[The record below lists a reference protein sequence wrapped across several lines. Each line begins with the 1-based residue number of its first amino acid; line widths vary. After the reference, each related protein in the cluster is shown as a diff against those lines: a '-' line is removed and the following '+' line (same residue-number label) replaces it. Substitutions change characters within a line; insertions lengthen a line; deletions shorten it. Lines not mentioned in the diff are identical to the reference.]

1 MKRITTYFGGIK
13 ALIIYLLGGALALS
27 CANRGSG
34 PQGGPKD
41 IAPPIPVGSKPE
53 NGARNY
59 NKPTVEIN
67 FNEIVLLEKAYE
79 KVVVSPPQA
88 KSAIVKAY
96 GKKVTVEL
104 LDSLKSN
111 RTYIIDF
118 ADAIVDNNEKN
129 PLKDYF
135 FTFAT
140 GDELDSLMLGG
151 TVIDAHTLNPT
162 GGIVVGLHSNLTD
175 SAFTT
180 QPFDYITKTN
190 DEGQFRIKGIAAGS
204 YKVYALGDMNSNFTY
219 DKGESMAFWDSIIVP
234 AIDLTEEIDT
244 IWRDSVTID
253 TVITH
258 THRQYTSDIILRSFT
273 EDFKRA
279 GFIKAERPEPYKM
292 VLYFNAPNDSMPH
305 IEPLNFVIDST
316 CRQQTNDTRDTLVY
330 WFADTLLWQQDTLSY
345 MLTYQKT
352 DSLDQLAWQTDTL
365 QTVYRAKKSSNKK
378 NTTDDKHKQKTEFL
392 KLQTNA
398 SGTFDL
404 YNPINLSFD
413 VPTTRDTTKRI
424 AVELQIDTL
433 WQPVPATFVDTD
445 TLGRHYR
452 IDYAWE
458 PEKKYRITIDSA
470 AFTGINGLH
479 TNTYESTISIKS
491 LESYATFYLIL
502 KHLEG
507 NEIVELLDKDE
518 QVVRTAPAE
527 AETVFKYLNP
537 GDYFLRLFIDTNG
550 NGRWDTGL
558 YDDKRQPEDMFYFQY
573 KITMRAFWDIEETWD
588 YRTLPLTQQKPKEL
602 SKNNKKKK

>member
-1 MKRITTYFGGIK
+1 MKRITTYLGGIK
-13 ALIIYLLGGALALS
+13 ALIIYALGGTLALS

-41 IAPPIPVGSKPE
+41 VAPPVAVSSKPA

-59 NKPTVEIN
+59 NKQTVEIN

-96 GKKVTVEL
+96 GKKVAVEL
-104 LDSLKSN
+104 LDTLQPN

-129 PLKDYF
+129 PLKDYY
-135 FTFAT
+135 FTFST
-140 GDELDSLMLGG
+140 GDTLDSLMVGG

-162 GGIVVGLHSNLTD
+162 GGIVVGLHSDLTD

-180 QPFDYITKTN
+180 RPFDYITKT
-190 DEGQFRIKGIAAGS
+190 DDAGKFWIKGIAEGS
-204 YKVYALGDMNSNFTY
+204 YKVYALGDMNGNYRY
-219 DKGESMAFWDSIIVP
+219 DKGESMAFLDTVIVP
-234 AIDLTEEIDT
+234 TMEMTAEIDT
-244 IWRDSVTID
+244 IQRDSTTTDTIVTQ
-253 TVITH
+253 TH
-258 THRQYTSDIILRSFT
+258 PKYTAGIVLRSFT
-273 EDFKRA
+273 EEFKRA

-305 IEPLNFVIDST
+305 IEPLNFAIDSA
-316 CRQQTNDTRDTLVY
+316 CLQHANATRDTLVY
-330 WFADTLLWQQDTLSY
+330 WLADTLLWQQDTLSY
-345 MLTYQKT
+345 TLTYQKT

-365 QTVYRAKKSSNKK
+365 QTVYRAKKSNNKK
-378 NTTDDKHKQKTEFL
+378 NNDDKRKPKTEFL

-398 SGTFDL
+398 SSTFDL
-404 YNPINLSFD
+404 YNPVTLSFD
-413 VPTTRDTTKRI
+413 VPTTRDTTKQI
-424 AVELQIDTL
+424 VVEQQIDTL
-433 WQPVPATFVDTD
+433 WQPVPATFVEADTI
-445 TLGRHYR
+445 GQNYR

-479 TNTYESTISIKS
+479 TNKQEVALSIKS

-502 KHLEG
+502 KNRQG

-518 QVVRTAPAE
+518 NVVRTAPAND
-527 AETVFKYLNP
+527 ETVFKYLNP
-537 GDYFLRLFIDTNG
+537 SDYFLRLFIDTNG
-550 NGRWDTGL
+550 NGRWDPGL
-558 YDDKRQPEDMFYFQY
+558 YDEKQQPEEMFYFQY

-588 YRTLPLTQQKPKEL
+588 YRALPPTQQKPKEL
-602 SKNNKKKK
+602 TKNNKKKN

>member
-13 ALIIYLLGGALALS
+13 ALIIYALGGALALS

-41 IAPPIPVGSKPE
+41 VAPPVAVSSKPA

-59 NKPTVEIN
+59 NKQTIEIN

-96 GKKVTVEL
+96 GKKVAVEL
-104 LDSLKSN
+104 LDTLKPN

-129 PLKDYF
+129 PLKDYY
-135 FTFAT
+135 FTFST
-140 GDELDSLMLGG
+140 GDTLDSLMVGG

-162 GGIVVGLHSNLTD
+162 GGIVVGLHSDLTD

-180 QPFDYITKTN
+180 QPFDYITKT
-190 DEGQFRIKGIAAGS
+190 DDAGKFWIKGIAEGS
-204 YKVYALGDMNSNFTY
+204 YKVYALGDMNGNYRY
-219 DKGESMAFWDSIIVP
+219 DKGESMAFLDTVIVP
-234 AIDLTEEIDT
+234 TMEMTAEIDT
-244 IWRDSVTID
+244 IQRDSTTTDTIVTQ
-253 TVITH
+253 TH
-258 THRQYTSDIILRSFT
+258 PKYTAGIVLRSFT

-305 IEPLNFVIDST
+305 IEPLNFAIDST
-316 CRQQTNDTRDTLVY
+316 CLQHANATRDTLVY
-330 WFADTLLWQQDTLSY
+330 WLADTLLWQQDTLSY
-345 MLTYQKT
+345 TLTYQKT

-365 QTVYRAKKSSNKK
+365 QTVYRAKKSNNKK
-378 NTTDDKHKQKTEFL
+378 NNDDKRKPKTEFL

-398 SGTFDL
+398 SSTFDL
-404 YNPINLSFD
+404 YNPVTLSFD
-413 VPTTRDTTKRI
+413 VPTTRDTDKQI
-424 AVELQIDTL
+424 VVEQQIDTL
-433 WQPVPATFVDTD
+433 WQPVPATFVEADTI
-445 TLGRHYR
+445 GQNYR

-479 TNTYESTISIKS
+479 TNKQEIALSIKS

-502 KHLEG
+502 KNRQG

-518 QVVRTAPAE
+518 KVVRTAPADD
-527 AETVFKYLNP
+527 ETVFKYLNP

-550 NGRWDTGL
+550 NGRWDPGL
-558 YDDKRQPEDMFYFQY
+558 YDEKRQPEEMFYFQY

-588 YRTLPLTQQKPKEL
+588 YRALPPTQQKPKEL
-602 SKNNKKKK
+602 TKNNKKKN

>member
-1 MKRITTYFGGIK
+1 M
-13 ALIIYLLGGALALS
+13 S

-41 IAPPIPVGSKPE
+41 VAPPVAVSSKPA

-59 NKPTVEIN
+59 NKQTIEIN

-96 GKKVTVEL
+96 GKKVAVEL
-104 LDSLKSN
+104 LDTLQPN

-129 PLKDYF
+129 PLKDYY
-135 FTFAT
+135 FTFST
-140 GDELDSLMLGG
+140 GDTLDSLMVGG

-162 GGIVVGLHSNLTD
+162 GGIVVGLHSDLTD

-180 QPFDYITKTN
+180 RPFDYITKT
-190 DEGQFRIKGIAAGS
+190 DDAGKFWIKGIAEGS
-204 YKVYALGDMNSNFTY
+204 YKVYALGDMNGNYRY
-219 DKGESMAFWDSIIVP
+219 DKGESMAFLDTVIVP
-234 AIDLTEEIDT
+234 TMEMTAEIDT
-244 IWRDSVTID
+244 IQRDSTTTDTIVTQ
-253 TVITH
+253 TH
-258 THRQYTSDIILRSFT
+258 PKYTAGIVLRSFT
-273 EDFKRA
+273 EEFKRA

-305 IEPLNFVIDST
+305 IEPLNFAIDSA
-316 CRQQTNDTRDTLVY
+316 CLQHANATRDTLVY
-330 WFADTLLWQQDTLSY
+330 WLADTLLWQQDTLSY
-345 MLTYQKT
+345 TLTYQKT
-352 DSLDQLAWQTDTL
+352 DSTDQLAWQTDTL
-365 QTVYRAKKSSNKK
+365 HTVYRAQKSANKK
-378 NTTDDKHKQKTEFL
+378 KNNDKQTVKKEFL

-404 YNPINLSFD
+404 YNPVTLSFD
-413 VPTTRDTTKRI
+413 VPTTRDTTKQI
-424 AVELQIDTL
+424 VVEQQIDTL
-433 WQPVPATFVDTD
+433 WQPVPATFVEADTI
-445 TLGRHYR
+445 GQNYR

-458 PEKKYRITIDSA
+458 PEKKYRLTIDSA

-479 TNTYESTISIKS
+479 TNKQEVALNIKS

-502 KHLEG
+502 KNRQG

-518 QVVRTAPAE
+518 NVVRTAPADD
-527 AETVFKYLNP
+527 ETVFQYLNP

-550 NGRWDTGL
+550 NGRWDPGL
-558 YDDKRQPEDMFYFQY
+558 YDEKRQPEEMFYFQY

-588 YRTLPLTQQKPKEL
+588 YRALPPTQQKPKEL
-602 SKNNKKKK
+602 TKNNKKKN

>member
-1 MKRITTYFGGIK
+1 M
-13 ALIIYLLGGALALS
+13 IIYALGGALALS

-41 IAPPIPVGSKPE
+41 VAPPVAVSSKPA

-59 NKPTVEIN
+59 NKQTVEIN

-96 GKKVTVEL
+96 GKKVAVEL
-104 LDSLKSN
+104 LDTLQPN

-129 PLKDYF
+129 PLKDYY
-135 FTFAT
+135 FTFST
-140 GDELDSLMLGG
+140 GDTLDSLMVGG

-162 GGIVVGLHSNLTD
+162 GGIVVGLHSDLTD

-180 QPFDYITKTN
+180 RPFDYITKT
-190 DEGQFRIKGIAAGS
+190 DDAGKFWIKGIAEGS
-204 YKVYALGDMNSNFTY
+204 YKVYALGDMNGNYRY
-219 DKGESMAFWDSIIVP
+219 DKGESMAFLDTVIVP
-234 AIDLTEEIDT
+234 TMEMMAEIDT
-244 IWRDSVTID
+244 IQRDSTTTDTIVTQ
-253 TVITH
+253 TH
-258 THRQYTSDIILRSFT
+258 PKYTAGIVLRSFT
-273 EDFKRA
+273 EEFKRA

-305 IEPLNFVIDST
+305 IEPLNFAIDSA
-316 CRQQTNDTRDTLVY
+316 CLQHANATRDTLVY
-330 WFADTLLWQQDTLSY
+330 WLADTLLWQQDTLSY
-345 MLTYQKT
+345 TLTYQKT

-365 QTVYRAKKSSNKK
+365 QTVYRAKKSQNKK
-378 NTTDDKHKQKTEFL
+378 NNDDKRKPKTEFL

-398 SGTFDL
+398 SSTFDL
-404 YNPINLSFD
+404 YNPVTLSFD
-413 VPTTRDTTKRI
+413 VPTTRDTTKQI
-424 AVELQIDTL
+424 VVEQQIDTL
-433 WQPVPATFVDTD
+433 WQPVPATFVEADTI
-445 TLGRHYR
+445 GQNYR

-479 TNTYESTISIKS
+479 TNKQEIALSIKS

-502 KHLEG
+502 KNRQG

-518 QVVRTAPAE
+518 KVVRAAPADD
-527 AETVFKYLNP
+527 ETVFKYLNP

-550 NGRWDTGL
+550 NGRWDPGL
-558 YDDKRQPEDMFYFQY
+558 YDEKRQPEEMFYFQY

-588 YRTLPLTQQKPKEL
+588 YRALPPTQQKPKEL
-602 SKNNKKKK
+602 TKNNKKKN

>member
-1 MKRITTYFGGIK
+1 M
-13 ALIIYLLGGALALS
+13 IIYALAGFLALS

-41 IAPPIPVGSKPE
+41 VAPPVAVSSKPE
-53 NGARNY
+53 NGAINY
-59 NKPTVEIN
+59 RKQTIEIN
-67 FNEIVLLEKAYE
+67 FNEIVLLEKAFE
-79 KVVVSPPQA
+79 KVVVSPPQT

-96 GKKVTVEL
+96 GKKVAVEL
-104 LDSLKSN
+104 LDSLQPN

-129 PLKDYF
+129 PLKDYY
-135 FTFAT
+135 FAFST
-140 GDELDSLMLGG
+140 GDHIDSLMVGG

-162 GGIVVGLHSNLTD
+162 GGIVVGLHSDLTD

-180 QPFDYITKTN
+180 RPFDYITKT
-190 DEGQFRIKGIAAGS
+190 DDAGKFWIKGIAEGS
-204 YKVYALGDMNSNFTY
+204 YKVYALGDMNGNYRY
-219 DKGESMAFWDSIIVP
+219 DKGESMAFLDTVIVP
-234 AIDLTEEIDT
+234 TMEMTAEIDT
-244 IWRDSVTID
+244 IQRDSTTTDTIVTQ
-253 TVITH
+253 TH
-258 THRQYTSDIILRSFT
+258 PKYTAGIVLRSFT
-273 EDFKRA
+273 EEFKRA

-305 IEPLNFVIDST
+305 IEPLNFAIDSA
-316 CRQQTNDTRDTLVY
+316 CLQHANATRDTLVY
-330 WFADTLLWQQDTLSY
+330 WLADTLLWQQDTLSY
-345 MLTYQKT
+345 TLTYQKT

-365 QTVYRAKKSSNKK
+365 QTVYRAKKSQNKK
-378 NTTDDKHKQKTEFL
+378 NNDDKRKPKTEFL

-398 SGTFDL
+398 SSTFDL
-404 YNPINLSFD
+404 YNPVTLSFD
-413 VPTTRDTTKRI
+413 VPTTRDTTKQI
-424 AVELQIDTL
+424 VVEQQIDTL
-433 WQPVPATFVDTD
+433 WQPVPATFVEADTI
-445 TLGRHYR
+445 GQNYR

-479 TNTYESTISIKS
+479 TNKQEVALSIKS

-502 KHLEG
+502 KNRQG

-518 QVVRTAPAE
+518 NVVRTAPADD
-527 AETVFKYLNP
+527 ETVFQYLNP

-550 NGRWDTGL
+550 NGRWDPGL
-558 YDDKRQPEDMFYFQY
+558 YDEKRQPEEMFYFQY

-588 YRTLPLTQQKPKEL
+588 YRALPPTQQKPKEL
-602 SKNNKKKK
+602 TKNNKKKN

>member
-1 MKRITTYFGGIK
+1 M
-13 ALIIYLLGGALALS
+13 IIYALGGALALS

-41 IAPPIPVGSKPE
+41 VAPPVAVSSKPA
-53 NGARNY
+53 NGARNH
-59 NKPTVEIN
+59 NKQTVEIN

-96 GKKVTVEL
+96 GKKVAVEL
-104 LDSLKSN
+104 LDTLQPN

-129 PLKDYF
+129 PLKDYY
-135 FTFAT
+135 FTFST
-140 GDELDSLMLGG
+140 GDTLDSLMVGG

-162 GGIVVGLHSNLTD
+162 GGIVVGLHSDLSD

-180 QPFDYITKTN
+180 RPFDYITKT
-190 DEGQFRIKGIAAGS
+190 DDAGKFWIKGIAEGS
-204 YKVYALGDMNSNFTY
+204 YKVYALGDMNGNYRY
-219 DKGESMAFWDSIIVP
+219 DKGESMAFLDTVIVP
-234 AIDLTEEIDT
+234 TMEMTAEIDT
-244 IWRDSVTID
+244 IQRDSTTTDTIVTQ
-253 TVITH
+253 TH
-258 THRQYTSDIILRSFT
+258 PKYTAGIVLRSFT
-273 EDFKRA
+273 EEFKRA

-305 IEPLNFVIDST
+305 IEPLNFAIDSA
-316 CRQQTNDTRDTLVY
+316 CLQHANATRDTLVY
-330 WFADTLLWQQDTLSY
+330 WLADTLLWQQDTLSY
-345 MLTYQKT
+345 TLTYQKT

-365 QTVYRAKKSSNKK
+365 QTVYRTKKSQNKK
-378 NTTDDKHKQKTEFL
+378 NNDDKRKQKTEFL

-398 SGTFDL
+398 SSTFDL
-404 YNPINLSFD
+404 YNPVTLSFD
-413 VPTTRDTTKRI
+413 VPTTRDTTKQI
-424 AVELQIDTL
+424 VVEQQIDTL
-433 WQPVPATFVDTD
+433 WQPVPATFVEADTI
-445 TLGRHYR
+445 GQNYR

-479 TNTYESTISIKS
+479 TNKQEVALSIKS

-502 KHLEG
+502 KNRQG

-518 QVVRTAPAE
+518 KVVRAAPADN
-527 AETVFKYLNP
+527 ETVFKYLNP

-550 NGRWDTGL
+550 NGRWDPGL
-558 YDDKRQPEDMFYFQY
+558 YDEKRQPEEMFYFQY

-588 YRTLPLTQQKPKEL
+588 YRALPPTQQKPKEL
-602 SKNNKKKK
+602 AKNNKKKN

>member
-1 MKRITTYFGGIK
+1 M
-13 ALIIYLLGGALALS
+13 S

-41 IAPPIPVGSKPE
+41 VAPPVAVSSKPA

-59 NKPTVEIN
+59 NKQTVEIN

-96 GKKVTVEL
+96 GKKVAVEL
-104 LDSLKSN
+104 LDTLQPN

-129 PLKDYF
+129 PLKDYY
-135 FTFAT
+135 FTFST
-140 GDELDSLMLGG
+140 GDTLDSLMVGG

-162 GGIVVGLHSNLTD
+162 GGIVVGLHSDLTD

-180 QPFDYITKTN
+180 RPFDYITKT
-190 DEGQFRIKGIAAGS
+190 DDAGKFWIKGIAEGS
-204 YKVYALGDMNSNFTY
+204 YKVYALGDMNGNYRY
-219 DKGESMAFWDSIIVP
+219 DKGESMAFLDTVIVP
-234 AIDLTEEIDT
+234 TMEMTAEIDT
-244 IWRDSVTID
+244 IQRDSTTTDTIVTQ
-253 TVITH
+253 TH
-258 THRQYTSDIILRSFT
+258 PKYTAGIVLRSFT
-273 EDFKRA
+273 EEFKRA

-292 VLYFNAPNDSMPH
+292 VLYFNAPNDLMPH
-305 IEPLNFVIDST
+305 IEPLNFAIDSA
-316 CRQQTNDTRDTLVY
+316 CLQHANATRDTLVY
-330 WFADTLLWQQDTLSY
+330 WLADTLLWQQDTLSY
-345 MLTYQKT
+345 TLTYQKT

-365 QTVYRAKKSSNKK
+365 QTVYRAKKSQNKK
-378 NTTDDKHKQKTEFL
+378 NNDDKRKPKTEFL

-398 SGTFDL
+398 SSTFDL
-404 YNPINLSFD
+404 YNPVTLSFD
-413 VPTTRDTTKRI
+413 VPTTRDTTKQI
-424 AVELQIDTL
+424 VVEQQIDTL
-433 WQPVPATFVDTD
+433 WQPVPATFVEADTI
-445 TLGRHYR
+445 GQNYR

-479 TNTYESTISIKS
+479 TNKQEVALSIKS

-502 KHLEG
+502 KNRQG

-518 QVVRTAPAE
+518 NVVRTAPADD
-527 AETVFKYLNP
+527 ETVFKYLNP

-550 NGRWDTGL
+550 NGRWDPGL
-558 YDDKRQPEDMFYFQY
+558 YDEKRQPEEMFYFQY

-588 YRTLPLTQQKPKEL
+588 YRALPPTQQKPKEL
-602 SKNNKKKK
+602 TKNNKKKN

>member
-1 MKRITTYFGGIK
+1 M
-13 ALIIYLLGGALALS
+13 IIYALGGVLALS

-41 IAPPIPVGSKPE
+41 VAPPVAVSSKPA

-59 NKPTVEIN
+59 NKQTVEIN

-96 GKKVTVEL
+96 GKKVAVEL
-104 LDSLKSN
+104 LDTLQPN

-129 PLKDYF
+129 PLKDYY
-135 FTFAT
+135 FTFST
-140 GDELDSLMLGG
+140 GDTLDSLMVGG
-151 TVIDAHTLNPT
+151 TIIDAHTLNPT
-162 GGIVVGLHSNLTD
+162 SGIVVGLHSDLTD

-180 QPFDYITKTN
+180 RPFDYITKT
-190 DEGQFRIKGIAAGS
+190 DDAGKFWIKGIAEGS
-204 YKVYALGDMNSNFTY
+204 YKVYALGDMNGNYRY
-219 DKGESMAFWDSIIVP
+219 DKGESMAFLDTVIVP
-234 AIDLTEEIDT
+234 TMEMTAEIDT
-244 IWRDSVTID
+244 IQRDSTTTDTIVTQ
-253 TVITH
+253 TH
-258 THRQYTSDIILRSFT
+258 PKYTAGIVLRSFT
-273 EDFKRA
+273 EEFKRA

-305 IEPLNFVIDST
+305 IEPLNFAIDSA
-316 CRQQTNDTRDTLVY
+316 CLQHANATRDTLVY
-330 WFADTLLWQQDTLSY
+330 WLADTLLWQQDTLSY
-345 MLTYQKT
+345 TLTYQKT

-365 QTVYRAKKSSNKK
+365 QTVYRAKKSQNKK
-378 NTTDDKHKQKTEFL
+378 NNDDKRKPKTEFL

-398 SGTFDL
+398 SSTFDL
-404 YNPINLSFD
+404 YNPVTLSFD
-413 VPTTRDTTKRI
+413 VPTTRDTTKQI
-424 AVELQIDTL
+424 VVEQQIDTL
-433 WQPVPATFVDTD
+433 WQPVPATFVEADTI
-445 TLGRHYR
+445 GQNYR

-479 TNTYESTISIKS
+479 TNKQEVALSIKS

-502 KHLEG
+502 KNRQG

-518 QVVRTAPAE
+518 KVVRTAPADD
-527 AETVFKYLNP
+527 ETVFKYLNP

-550 NGRWDTGL
+550 NGRWDPGL
-558 YDDKRQPEDMFYFQY
+558 YDEKRQPEEMFYFQY

-588 YRTLPLTQQKPKEL
+588 YRALPPTQQKPKEL
-602 SKNNKKKK
+602 TKNNKKKN

>member
-1 MKRITTYFGGIK
+1 MKRITTYLGGIK
-13 ALIIYLLGGALALS
+13 ALIIYALGGALALS

-41 IAPPIPVGSKPE
+41 VAPPVAVSSKPA

-59 NKPTVEIN
+59 NKQTIEIN

-96 GKKVTVEL
+96 GKKVAVEL
-104 LDSLKSN
+104 LDTLQPN

-129 PLKDYF
+129 PLKDYY
-135 FTFAT
+135 FTFST
-140 GDELDSLMLGG
+140 GDTIDSLMVGG

-162 GGIVVGLHSNLTD
+162 GGIVVGLHSDLSD

-180 QPFDYITKTN
+180 RPFDYITKT
-190 DEGQFRIKGIAAGS
+190 DDAGKFWIKGIAEGS
-204 YKVYALGDMNSNFTY
+204 YKVYALGDMNGNYRY
-219 DKGESMAFWDSIIVP
+219 DKGESMAFLDTVIVP
-234 AIDLTEEIDT
+234 TMEMTAEIDT
-244 IWRDSVTID
+244 IQRDSTTTDTIVTQ
-253 TVITH
+253 TH
-258 THRQYTSDIILRSFT
+258 PKYTAGIVLRSFT
-273 EDFKRA
+273 EEFKRA

-305 IEPLNFVIDST
+305 IEPLNFAIDSA
-316 CRQQTNDTRDTLVY
+316 CLQHANATRDTLVY
-330 WFADTLLWQQDTLSY
+330 WLADTLLWQQDTLSY
-345 MLTYQKT
+345 TLTYQKT

-365 QTVYRAKKSSNKK
+365 QTVYRAKKSQNKK
-378 NTTDDKHKQKTEFL
+378 NNDEKRKPKTEFL

-398 SGTFDL
+398 SSTFDL
-404 YNPINLSFD
+404 YNPVTLSFD
-413 VPTTRDTTKRI
+413 VPTTRDTTKQI
-424 AVELQIDTL
+424 VVEQQIDTL
-433 WQPVPATFVDTD
+433 WQPVPATFVEADTI
-445 TLGRHYR
+445 GQNYR

-479 TNTYESTISIKS
+479 TNKQEIALSIKS

-502 KHLEG
+502 KNRQG

-518 QVVRTAPAE
+518 KVVRTAPADD
-527 AETVFKYLNP
+527 ETVFKYLNP

-550 NGRWDTGL
+550 NGRWDPGL
-558 YDDKRQPEDMFYFQY
+558 YDEKRQPEEMFYFQY

-588 YRTLPLTQQKPKEL
+588 YRALPPTQQKPKEL
-602 SKNNKKKK
+602 TKNNKKKN